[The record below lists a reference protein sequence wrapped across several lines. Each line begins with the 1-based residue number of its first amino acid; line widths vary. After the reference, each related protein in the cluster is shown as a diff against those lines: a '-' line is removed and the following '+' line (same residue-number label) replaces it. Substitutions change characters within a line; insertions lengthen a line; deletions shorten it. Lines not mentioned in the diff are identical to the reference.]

1 MTVRVRLTKPNIFFP
16 GSRAEIIDP
25 LRGRQRPSST
35 HRELWLW
42 SAAAAGY
49 FCILLALTRLGA

>member
-1 MTVRVRLTKPNIFFP
+1 MTVRVRLTRPNLFCP

-25 LRGRQRPSST
+25 LRGRHRPSST
-35 HRELWLW
+35 RREVWLW

>member
-1 MTVRVRLTKPNIFFP
+1 MTVRVRLPKPSLFCP

-25 LRGRQRPSST
+25 LRGRLGPAST

-42 SAAAAGY
+42 SVAAAGY